1 MERVMAR
8 RPLLFDDEYM
18 GPRWRYGL
26 PAHHLAYY
34 VETSA
39 NDWIIYSERRSADP
53 SLPFGTVDYP
63 RELPEEDLQQLQ
75 LIPLG
80 GMV

>member
-1 MERVMAR
+1 MAR
-8 RPLLFDDEYM
+8 LPLLFDNEYT

-26 PAHHLAYY
+26 SAHHLVYY

-39 NDWIIYSERRSADP
+39 NDWIIYSERRSDDP
-53 SLPFGTVDYP
+53 TLPFWTVDYP

-75 LIPLG
+75 LVPLG
-80 GMV
+80 KMV